1 MASTDPLAR
10 IEQALNSGDLDR
22 AERLLRK
29 LPVPSRRQAEGWY
42 YLGTM
47 LVRQGQYE
55 RALDAIQRSLAMAGD
70 FFEGLHDLAVLMTRT
85 GRAAEALP
93 LFDRAQAIQPQSF
106 ELLNNKGIALNACKR
121 YEEALH
127 AYGQAMAIKPD
138 HPFPWLNKGV
148 SLEALGEFSEA
159 MATYRKALEL
169 KPEYVEAWCNLGNVA
184 CRLNLYEEALGY
196 YARALSLSPE
206 DADSLY
212 GQSLALLTQG
222 DFKQGLKLFEFRWA
236 KTDADAERHRSIPK
250 WLGNAPLAGK
260 RILLWSEQGYGDTVQ
275 FCRYAP
281 LVARLGADVV
291 LEVPPTLRDLVS
303 TVGDCTVVS
312 QLTGLRGFDYQTPLL
327 SLPLALGTTV
337 DSIPR
342 SIPYLKADQKKTEE
356 WSRRLGVREGKRSI
370 AIACSGRATQKNERQ
385 RLMPLEHF
393 AALLE
398 HGDVFLVQKELR
410 EQDRATLARYP
421 EIRFL
426 GPDIQDFADT
436 AAIVASVDLTISVDT
451 SLVHVA
457 GALGA
462 PVWMLLSWAPDWR
475 WLIERTDSPW
485 YPSAKLFRQDHPVDW
500 RAVIDKVVRELRSE
514 RTSTNQHPHARPD

>member
-10 IEQALNSGDLDR
+10 VEQALNSGDLDR

-29 LPVPSRRQAEGWY
+29 LAAPSRRQAEGWY
-42 YLGTM
+42 HLGTM
-47 LVRQGQYE
+47 LVRRGQYE

-70 FFEGLHDLAVLMTRT
+70 FFEGLHDLAVLLART

-106 ELLNNKGIALNACKR
+106 ELLNNKGIALNACRR
-121 YEEALH
+121 YEEALD
-127 AYGQAMAIKPD
+127 AYARAMAVRPD
-138 HPFPWLNKGV
+138 HPFPWLNAGV
-148 SLEALGEFSEA
+148 TLEELGRFSEA
-159 MATYRKALEL
+159 TANYRKALEL
-169 KPEYVEAWCNLGNVA
+169 KPDYVEAWCNLGNVA
-184 CRLNLYEEALGY
+184 CRLNRHEEALDY
-196 YARALSLSPE
+196 YRRALSLSPE
-206 DADSLY
+206 DPDSLY

-222 DFKQGLKLFEFRWA
+222 DFKQGLKLFEYRWA

-281 LVARLGADVV
+281 LVASLGADVV
-291 LEVPPTLRDLVS
+291 LQVPPAMKDLVS

-312 QLTGLRGFDYQTPLL
+312 QLTGLKGFDYQTPLL

-342 SIPYLKADQKKTEE
+342 SVPYLKADQKKTEE
-356 WSRRLGVREGKRSI
+356 WSRRLRARDGKRRI
-370 AIACSGRATQKNERQ
+370 AVACSGRATQKNERQ
-385 RLMPLEHF
+385 RLIPLEQL
-393 AALLE
+393 ATLLE
-398 HGDVFLVQKELR
+398 HGEVFLVQKDLR
-410 EQDRATLARYP
+410 EQDRAALARYP
-421 EIRFL
+421 GIRFL
-426 GPDIQDFADT
+426 GPELQDFADT
-436 AAIVASVDLTISVDT
+436 AAIIANADLTISTDT

-462 PVWMLLSWAPDWR
+462 PVWVLLSWAPDWR

-485 YPSAKLFRQDHPVDW
+485 YPSARLFRQEHPADW
-500 RAVIDKVVRELRSE
+500 REVVNMVVEELRSG
-514 RTSTNQHPHARPD
+514 RTTPNHHHPHTP